1 MGKEIQKTLPSIFI
15 VNVEE
20 GLKLIYIF
28 CFHFLKE
35 ASDEKYSEKKKE
47 EKKNTTDLSER
58 YIDLKRKSAS
68 IPFPHTI

>member
-35 ASDEKYSEKKKE
+35 ASDEKFSEKKKE
-47 EKKNTTDLSER
+47 EKK
-58 YIDLKRKSAS
+58 K
-68 IPFPHTI
+68 HH